1 MPRTAAV
8 TAAVPAAVTAV
19 VVPRTAAV
27 PAAVVPRTAAVPA
40 AVPAGVVPR
49 TAAVPAGVVPRTA
62 AVPAAVPAALRQLHH
77 KRLQAR
83 HAVLHL
89 GVHQRLLAALP
100 HQLAQHV
107 VKQRLRWHGL
117 GRVHSVRGS
126 ARRGQ
131 NGLGSRNSHTALRAH
146 TLGAA
151 AVELGADPAVGATAQ
166 VVART
171 VLLKVEPKHV
181 VGLALPQRSQAAPD
195 KLSRG
200 KLAHQRGAVLHRQRH
215 HKHDVGVLHHGKAA
229 QHAAPL
235 EANVLVLGA
244 VRRHLA
250 HARHADNLL
259 PIRGN
264 HIVVRVPR
272 RDEGHHIVNQVLLP
286 ALPGRLQRHP
296 LDKVAVDGLEL
307 RLKVLLDRRGGPHAP
322 PNVAHHSQG
331 GGVLE
336 LERHKAPGKRP
347 HVLRSGRTRI
357 VHWRGPHAVGAGAG
371 RIPRGRGRLVRG
383 RGWLVRGKG
392 WLVRGRGW
400 LVRSRGLVL
409 RSRGPVLRSRG
420 RLVHSRASSQIV
432 QRALV
437 HPPLHRHPVVAPRL
451 HAKPRHKLGTR
462 LHPHASQDPPSPILE
477 AAARI
482 QRVLALPSKHLHT
495 AQLTEALER
504 ARLHA
509 GSGFDAVPPQTAAR
523 HAGKG
528 QAGMGDALVNRVH
541 HGKVE
546 LVPQRPSIHGDGT
559 RIAAR
564 PRGGAQVLDELHN
577 HLSRAILGKKPL
589 RIVVAHGNVEGGPQ
603 SLHLA
608 SVARESLGNLLAD
621 PLHLDIQGI
630 QRAVQVVV
638 LAQQETHFARQQV
651 VGPGKPVVAK
661 FLVRLAVLKE
671 LEHLLPH
678 LLLASADFVVLSLP
692 LQSANLKKNK
702 KNNPKKNKQNK

>member
-1 MPRTAAV
+1 M
-8 TAAVPAAVTAV
+8 
-19 VVPRTAAV
+19 
-27 PAAVVPRTAAVPA
+27 
-40 AVPAGVVPR
+40 
-49 TAAVPAGVVPRTA
+49 
-62 AVPAAVPAALRQLHH
+62 
-77 KRLQAR
+77 
-83 HAVLHL
+83 
-89 GVHQRLLAALP
+89 
-100 HQLAQHV
+100 
-107 VKQRLRWHGL
+107 
-117 GRVHSVRGS
+117 
-126 ARRGQ
+126 
-131 NGLGSRNSHTALRAH
+131 
-146 TLGAA
+146 
-151 AVELGADPAVGATAQ
+151 
-166 VVART
+166 
-171 VLLKVEPKHV
+171 EPKHV

-383 RGWLVRGKG
+383 RGWLVRGRGWLVRSKG

-692 LQSANLKKNK
+692 LQSANLKRQK
-702 KNNPKKNKQNK
+702 KNNPKNNNACYLYKFLQVLAPILVQDNLLAAPGSLPHSHGLVRPLRLHQTQKVSPRHPQGGKQTVHSRTAPPRVRVKVSTDTRGKLAVHALAQANHKSPDIASAEREKLRAAGPVRHAAPQVRLAEQAHQHGLKGVMLHVRFDG